1 MGFTD
6 NLSNIMAKRNVTAY
20 RLAKEVG
27 VHQTT
32 IKNWLDGE
40 SEPKIAALEKIVA
53 FFGITYD
60 ELLGDDEYDTTR
72 GDKGCIVYSDD
83 GSAGLTLVQ
92 LGPGGRDGV
101 LYLPDS
107 LLLSLARLNREGV
120 ETVCNVADGLTNI
133 LKYQREE
140 CYSDPL
146 DTEPPESAYDLLER
160 EYHGYNGPVYK
171 PSRDISVEPFGD
183 DDGDDKSL
191 RPFGD

>member
-83 GSAGLTLVQ
+83 GSAGLTLV
-92 LGPGGRDGV
+92 
-101 LYLPDS
+101 
-107 LLLSLARLNREGV
+107 
-120 ETVCNVADGLTNI
+120 
-133 LKYQREE
+133 
-140 CYSDPL
+140 
-146 DTEPPESAYDLLER
+146 
-160 EYHGYNGPVYK
+160 
-171 PSRDISVEPFGD
+171 
-183 DDGDDKSL
+183 
-191 RPFGD
+191 